1 MIFLGPEIAQI
12 IEEAID
18 GYMET
23 KRQPELD
30 SHLAKSLQQLL
41 DFPLHP
47 QLAKGLQQ
55 LLDVPDADAVEDTF
69 CLYFARE

>member
-1 MIFLGPEIAQI
+1 
-12 IEEAID
+12 
-18 GYMET
+18 MET
-23 KRQPELD
+23 KQQPELD

-41 DFPLHP
+41 DFPLNP

-69 CLYFARE
+69 CLDFARE